1 MNIVA
6 ERFILQNNQCKVT
19 IKEIQPE
26 CWKEETYTQI
36 LNPAEYTR
44 NDFTKAFSVYIDLY
58 DHDIMLAIIGSYMS
72 AVEDCALLDGH
83 VLTVMMNEQFFKINV
98 LDGTV
103 IDYTALDVFGS
114 NFALYKID
122 RGYVV
127 YGEIEILFLNENF
140 EKTASFS
147 GRDIFVSI
155 SGKNPFTLTR
165 DTVQLYD
172 FEDNYYEIDF
182 EGKIIHEHKAK

>member
-44 NDFTKAFSVYIDLY
+44 NDFTKAFSVHIDLY
-58 DHDIMLAIIGSYMS
+58 DHDIKLVIIGSYMS

-155 SGKNPFTLTR
+155 SGKNPFTLTK